1 MTQVAIVGYGAIA
14 GLHAAQLRKLPGV
27 TVASVFGPDPEKA
40 RQFAR
45 SLDIA
50 QSSDDLAAALEG
62 MDAAIICSPSE
73 HHFSQAQTAIERVP
87 AVLVEL
93 PACGSAVEAE
103 MLADAAMRR
112 GVDLHCAHTSRYLRP
127 YQEVAKRL
135 LNSDIGS
142 VLQVRYARSIPPRNK
157 NWVDDALLHHGS
169 HPLDLFL
176 AWFGKLQPRGCVTFP
191 PDGPPCEIA
200 LLAAIAD
207 GAPVS
212 VSISYRSRLAVATT
226 IVVGSK
232 HTIETDGFS
241 FVRSDRLDFK
251 CEFDSESEYHAAISA
266 QDRAFLS
273 GHGVPWSEML
283 SLATAVDSFRKLAGN
298 HTR

>member
-14 GLHAAQLRKLPGV
+14 GLHADQLRKVPGV

-40 RQFAR
+40 SQFAN

-50 QSSDDLAAALEG
+50 RSSDNLATALQG
-62 MDAAIICSPSE
+62 MDAAIICSPSQ
-73 HHFSQAQTAIERVP
+73 HHFSQAQAAIERVP

-93 PACGSAVEAE
+93 PACGSGVEAE
-103 MLADAAMRR
+103 SLADAAMRR
-112 GVDLHCAHTSRYLRP
+112 GVHLHCAHTSRYLRP
-127 YQEVAKRL
+127 YLEVAKRL

-176 AWFGKLQPRGCVTFP
+176 AWFGDLQPRGCVTLP
-191 PDGPPCEIA
+191 TDGPPYEVS
-200 LLAAIAD
+200 LLATIAG

-212 VSISYRSRLAVATT
+212 VSISYNSRLPVATT
-226 IVVGSK
+226 TVVGSK

-241 FVRSDRLDFK
+241 FLRSDCLDFNGR
-251 CEFDSESEYHAAISA
+251 FDSEIEYHAAIGA

-273 GHGVPWSEML
+273 GHGVPWSEAMKL
-283 SLATAVDSFRKLAGN
+283 TVAVDSFRDLAGN
-298 HTR
+298 HV